1 MWVRNTQ
8 CIPPSRLV
16 KMYLWPR
23 DEIHCA
29 YCGNYPGNGIISL
42 VRDLG
47 CCTYQPRVQAKQKR
61 LDAEFSTTIDSQSK
75 PAFWL
80 ARSTGQTQTSV
91 AVSNATACEP
101 DVANTVQT
109 DLRHFCGQ

>member
-8 CIPPSRLV
+8 CIPPSRLA

-23 DEIHCA
+23 GEIHCV

-42 VRDLG
+42 CRDLG
-47 CCTYQPRVQAKQKR
+47 CCVLRTRVQNKQR
-61 LDAEFSTTIDSQSK
+61 TLDVSLRTTNDSSSS
-75 PAFWL
+75 PAVWL

-101 DVANTVQT
+101 DVVNTVQT
-109 DLRHFCGQ
+109 NLRHFCGQ

>member
-23 DEIHCA
+23 GEIHCA
-29 YCGNYPGNGIISL
+29 HCGNYPGNGIISL
-42 VRDLG
+42 CRDIG
-47 CCTYQPRVQAKQKR
+47 CCVWQTRIPNKQR
-61 LDAEFSTTIDSQSK
+61 TLVATGTVIDSLSL

-91 AVSNATACEP
+91 AASNATACEP
-101 DVANTVQT
+101 DVDHTVQT
-109 DLRHFCGQ
+109 NLWSFCGQ